1 MSTQAPYKVFALDD
15 VNDYIDLD
23 LTHSVHTSER
33 RSFRGCRRRHDW
45 LFRQYYYP
53 VTTAKPLEFGVAY
66 HKAMEVFYEP
76 RFWGAPRETV
86 LQMAIQTF
94 KAKCKEQFDNYE
106 KYQGAADDEV
116 RKDYKER
123 VELGEGM
130 LHYHVEKVFPE
141 IREKYRPLKVE
152 VSFEVPIPALERDGK
167 GNVRQ
172 SRRFIQWCKCKVCW
186 QRFKNHLTDKS
197 YTAFKNANDAIV
209 QRPNSE
215 RPSSTD
221 DLWGYG
227 DILWGGWKG
236 LPVTYGGRIDC
247 VMESVEDGR
256 VWIFDWKTCAQ
267 LSEDRQEFLE
277 LDDQISS
284 YVWAMRVI
292 GVDVV
297 GFVYFEQKKALL
309 DEPEPMKVKR
319 LGRMFSVS
327 KQNSFD
333 AATYARVVEEND
345 NDAWAAGL
353 YDEYIEWLKEF
364 GTHCHAAY
372 TIYRN
377 TTQLEQTGLAIAMEA
392 HDIISPD
399 TLIYPNAGR
408 FNCMNCAFKQPCLS
422 ANDGGDYQYALE
434 TQFEKRK
441 YHYWVDKQPSTE
453 SKGGE

>member
-1 MSTQAPYKVFALDD
+1 MSAGIFALDD
-15 VNDYIDLD
+15 VNDFIELD

-45 LFRQYYYP
+45 LFRQYFYP
-53 VTTAKPLEFGVAY
+53 TTTAKPLEFGVAY

-76 RFWGAPRETV
+76 KFWGAPRATV
-86 LQMAIQTF
+86 LQMAIETF

-106 KYQGAADDEV
+106 KYQGTADPDV

-130 LHYHVEKVFPE
+130 LRYHVEKVFPE

-152 VSFEVPIPALERDGK
+152 VSFEVPIPALERHADGT
-167 GNVRQ
+167 VTT

-186 QRFKNHLTDKS
+186 QRFKNHLTEKGYIGFRNTMDVLVRRP
-197 YTAFKNANDAIV
+197 DAEI
-209 QRPNSE
+209 
-215 RPSSTD
+215 PSTSD

-227 DILWGGWKG
+227 DVLWSKWKG

-247 VMESVEDGR
+247 VMESIEDGS

-267 LSEDRQEFLE
+267 LSEDRLEFLE

-284 YVWAMRVI
+284 YVWALKLI
-292 GVDVV
+292 GVDVS
-297 GFVYFEQKKALL
+297 GFVYFEQKKAWPE
-309 DEPEPMKVKR
+309 EPEPMKVKR
-319 LGRMFSVS
+319 LGRSFSVS
-327 KQNSFD
+327 KQINTD
-333 AATYARVVEEND
+333 APTYQRVVSEND
-345 NDAWAAGL
+345 PEGYAAGI
-353 YDEYIEWLKEF
+353 YNDFIQWLHEHGGRF
-364 GTHCHAAY
+364 HAAY

-377 TTQLEQTGLAIAMEA
+377 ATQLAETGLSIAMEA
-392 HDIISPD
+392 ADITNPFV
-399 TLIYPNAGR
+399 LIYPNAGR
-408 FNCMNCAFKQPCLS
+408 FNCMGCAFKQPCMS
-422 ANDGGDYQYALE
+422 ANDGGDYMYSLE